1 MDQGTKKQKTA
12 DKMDPKS
19 NPYLA
24 HMYPESDDSEDG
36 GVSLAQPAR
45 PPVRNS
51 FNGYHYDGAASDG
64 PLAQFRRHKTTFALA
79 AKAEDGPINPFTG
92 SQLSQGYFNIL
103 KTRRKL
109 PVHAQ
114 R

>member
-1 MDQGTKKQKTA
+1 
-12 DKMDPKS
+12 MDPKS

-36 GVSLAQPAR
+36 GVSLTQPTRA
-45 PPVRNS
+45 PVRNNY
-51 FNGYHYDGAASDG
+51 NGFQFDGAAENG
-64 PLAQFRRHKTTFALA
+64 PLAHLRRHKTTSALA

-92 SQLSQGYFNIL
+92 SKLSAAYFNIL

-109 PVHAQ
+109 PVRAQ